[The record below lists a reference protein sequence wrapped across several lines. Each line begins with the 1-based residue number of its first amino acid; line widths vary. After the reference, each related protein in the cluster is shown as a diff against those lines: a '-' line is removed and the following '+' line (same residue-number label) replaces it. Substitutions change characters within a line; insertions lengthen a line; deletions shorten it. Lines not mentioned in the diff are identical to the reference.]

1 MTAPDLGARGTAGW
15 SIDAPIEASIDT
27 SIEETEEPRG
37 PVGKAFRLSAADS
50 LSLGNALS
58 GFLSVVV
65 LAYSAID
72 QLKVDGKFEPDP
84 RFFGTAVVLLLIG
97 ATCDLFDGLV
107 ARRFRASAMGAELD
121 NLADVISFG
130 FAPAFM
136 VVIWG
141 GFAERL
147 PLWLVL
153 AAAGSVLLAGVIRLA
168 RFACVKTKSGD
179 FMGLPIPM
187 GAMTVVSIVLLFQP
201 TVWTIG
207 GIFAVAWLMVSRV
220 EYPKPKGNLA
230 ALVLGWMM
238 INVACLTIWAAGL
251 AGGDELIQVGA
262 IMQIAIV
269 SAIPLRVLM
278 FKRSQRKERS
288 SI

>member
-1 MTAPDLGARGTAGW
+1 MTTA
-15 SIDAPIEASIDT
+15 DASWPLD
-27 SIEETEEPRG
+27 ETDETDEEPRG

-50 LSLGNALS
+50 LSLGNALC
-58 GFLSVVV
+58 GFLSVCV
-65 LAYSAID
+65 LAWSAIRAL
-72 QLKVDGKFEPDP
+72 QEHKPFAADP

-107 ARRFRASAMGAELD
+107 ARKFRASAMGAELD

-136 VVIWG
+136 VVIWA
-141 GFAERL
+141 GFTPQVPF
-147 PLWLVL
+147 PLVMT
-153 AAAGSVLLAGVIRLA
+153 AAGSVLLAGVIRLA

-187 GAMTVVSIVLLFQP
+187 GAMTVVAIVMLFAPSIWTVLPIF
-201 TVWTIG
+201 
-207 GIFAVAWLMVSRV
+207 GIAYLMVSRI

-230 ALVLGWMM
+230 AAVLAWMM

-251 AGGDELIQVGA
+251 AGGDTLIKVGA
-262 IMQIAIV
+262 IMQIAMV

-278 FKRSQRKERS
+278 FKREKRREQRRES
-288 SI
+288 EFTSL

>member
-1 MTAPDLGARGTAGW
+1 M
-15 SIDAPIEASIDT
+15 
-27 SIEETEEPRG
+27 EESDEPRG

-58 GFLSVVV
+58 GFLAVCV
-65 LAYSAID
+65 LAWSAITD
-72 QLKVDGKFEPDP
+72 LQSSHKFEPDP
-84 RFFGTAVVLLLIG
+84 RFFGTAVVLLLVG

-107 ARRFRASAMGAELD
+107 ARKFRASAMGAELD

-136 VVIWG
+136 VVVWG
-141 GFAERL
+141 GFSGRL
-147 PLWLVL
+147 PLLLVL
-153 AAAGSVLLAGVIRLA
+153 FAAGSILLAGVVRLA

-201 TVWTIG
+201 SYFTIA
-207 GIFAVAWLMVSRV
+207 GIVAVAWLMVSRI

-230 ALVLGWMM
+230 AVVLAWMM
-238 INVACLTIWAAGL
+238 INVACLTIWAARL
-251 AGGDELIQVGA
+251 AGGDQLITVGA
-262 IMQIAIV
+262 TMQIAIV

-278 FKRSQRKERS
+278 FKKQQRRERRSMNVG
-288 SI
+288 

>member
-1 MTAPDLGARGTAGW
+1 MTAPDLGARGTGGW
-15 SIDAPIEASIDT
+15 SIEAPIDGPIEA
-27 SIEETEEPRG
+27 IEEPEEPRG

-72 QLKVDGKFEPDP
+72 QLKSDGKFEPDP

-153 AAAGSVLLAGVIRLA
+153 AAAASVLLAGVIRLA

-230 ALVLGWMM
+230 AVVLGWMM

>member
-1 MTAPDLGARGTAGW
+1 LTAHESPHDLGDAW
-15 SIDAPIEASIDT
+15 SLDGIDD
-27 SIEETEEPRG
+27 EPVG
-37 PVGKAFRLSAADS
+37 PVGRAFRLSAADS
-50 LSLGNALS
+50 LSLGNALC
-58 GFLSVVV
+58 GFLAVCV
-65 LAYSAID
+65 LAWSAITD
-72 QLKVDGKFEPDP
+72 LQTSGKFMPDP
-84 RFFGTAVVLLLIG
+84 RFFGTAVVLLLLG

-136 VVIWG
+136 IVIWA
-141 GFAERL
+141 GFSGRL

-153 AAAGSVLLAGVIRLA
+153 VAAGSVLLAGVVRLA

-201 TVWTIG
+201 SYYTIA
-207 GIFAVAWLMVSRV
+207 GIFAVASLMVSRI

-230 ALVLGWMM
+230 AVVLAWMM
-238 INVACLTIWAAGL
+238 INVACLTTWAARL
-251 AGGDELIQVGA
+251 AGGDQLIMVGA
-262 IMQIAIV
+262 TMQIAIV
-269 SAIPLRVLM
+269 AAIPLRVLM
-278 FKRSQRKERS
+278 FKREQRKERREAERV
-288 SI
+288 

>member
-1 MTAPDLGARGTAGW
+1 LTTSDLGA
-15 SIDAPIEASIDT
+15 DASWPVEGLAD
-27 SIEETEEPRG
+27 EPQG

-58 GFLSVVV
+58 GFLAVCL
-65 LAYSAID
+65 LAWSAITD
-72 QLKVDGKFEPDP
+72 LQSSGKFEPDP
-84 RFFGTAVVLLLIG
+84 RFFGTAVVLLLVG

-141 GFAERL
+141 GFSGRV

-153 AAAGSVLLAGVIRLA
+153 FAAASVLLAGVVRLA

-201 TVWTIG
+201 GYLTIA
-207 GIFAVAWLMVSRV
+207 GIIAVAWLMVSRI

-230 ALVLGWMM
+230 AVVLAWMM
-238 INVACLTIWAAGL
+238 INVACLIIWAARL
-251 AGGDELIQVGA
+251 AGGDQLITVGA
-262 IMQIAIV
+262 VMQIAMV

-278 FKRSQRKERS
+278 FKQQRRRERREES
-288 SI
+288 VG

>member
-1 MTAPDLGARGTAGW
+1 MTAADAGW
-15 SIDAPIEASIDT
+15 SIEGVDED
-27 SIEETEEPRG
+27 EEPRG

-50 LSLGNALS
+50 LSIGNAVC
-58 GFLSVVV
+58 GFLAVCV
-65 LAYSAID
+65 LAWSAIS
-72 QLKVDGKFEPDP
+72 QLQAQSEFQSDP
-84 RFFGTAVVLLLIG
+84 RYFATAVVLLLIG

-107 ARRFRASAMGAELD
+107 ARKFRASAMGAELD

-136 VVIWG
+136 VVAWA
-141 GFAERL
+141 GFSHKL
-147 PLWLVL
+147 PLWVVL
-153 AAAGSVLLAGVIRLA
+153 CAAVSVLVAGVVRLA

-201 TVWTIG
+201 SYLTLL
-207 GIFAVAWLMVSRV
+207 GIFAVAWLMVSRI

-230 ALVLGWMM
+230 AVVLGWVM
-238 INVACLTIWAAGL
+238 INVVCLIVWAADL
-251 AGGDELIQVGA
+251 SGGDLLIQVGA
-262 IMQIAIV
+262 CMQIALV

-278 FKRSQRKERS
+278 FKREQRKERKDTES
-288 SI
+288 AVR

>member
-1 MTAPDLGARGTAGW
+1 LTTSDLGA
-15 SIDAPIEASIDT
+15 DASWPVEGLAD
-27 SIEETEEPRG
+27 EPQG

-58 GFLSVVV
+58 GFLAVCL
-65 LAYSAID
+65 LAWSAITD
-72 QLKVDGKFEPDP
+72 LQSSGKFEPDP
-84 RFFGTAVVLLLIG
+84 RFFGTAVVLLLVG

-107 ARRFRASAMGAELD
+107 ARKFRASAMGAELD

-141 GFAERL
+141 GFSGRV

-153 AAAGSVLLAGVIRLA
+153 FAAASVLLAGVVRLA

-201 TVWTIG
+201 SYVTLA
-207 GIFAVAWLMVSRV
+207 GIVAVAWLMVSRI

-230 ALVLGWMM
+230 AIVLAWML
-238 INVACLTIWAAGL
+238 INVACLTIWAARL
-251 AGGDELIQVGA
+251 AGGDQLIAVGA

-269 SAIPLRVLM
+269 AAIPLRVLM
-278 FKRSQRKERS
+278 FKQQRRRERREES
-288 SI
+288 VG